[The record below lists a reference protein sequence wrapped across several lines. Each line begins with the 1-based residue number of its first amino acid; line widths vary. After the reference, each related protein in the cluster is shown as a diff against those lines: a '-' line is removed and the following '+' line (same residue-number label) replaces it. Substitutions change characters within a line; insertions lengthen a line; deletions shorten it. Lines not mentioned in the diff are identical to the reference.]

1 MLACFGLDDSK
12 ILILDMRSPGKPVAE
27 LIGHQAPLGAIAW
40 GAGGTRSR
48 GEPTGGGWLASC
60 GKFIITLCIKRHE
73 LKCGIGDDSQ
83 LLLYDLTAPLPSSRS
98 SSRSNFRNSN
108 TTSPY
113 VLSPS
118 VTPSSQRTP
127 SPADAVE
134 MMPVKGWTAKGEI
147 NNLAF
152 TNNGNWVGCVSG
164 TALKVLH
171 V

>member
-40 GAGGTRSR
+40 GSGGTRGR

-60 GKFIITLCIKRHE
+60 GELCNFIAHKNK
-73 LKCGIGDDSQ
+73 LKYGIGDDSQ
-83 LLLYDLTAPLPSSRS
+83 LLLYDLTAPLPTSRS
-98 SSRSNFRNSN
+98 SSRSNFQNSN
-108 TTSPY
+108 PTSPY

-118 VTPSSQRTP
+118 ATPSSQRTP

-134 MMPVKGWTAKGEI
+134 MMPVKGWTARGEI

-152 TNNGNWVGCVSG
+152 TNDGDWVGCVSG
-164 TALKVLH
+164 TTLKVLH